1 MICDIFESSN
11 LKIILSLLLV
21 GMETKLVFP
30 VGMFTNL

>member
-11 LKIILSLLLV
+11 LKIILSLLL